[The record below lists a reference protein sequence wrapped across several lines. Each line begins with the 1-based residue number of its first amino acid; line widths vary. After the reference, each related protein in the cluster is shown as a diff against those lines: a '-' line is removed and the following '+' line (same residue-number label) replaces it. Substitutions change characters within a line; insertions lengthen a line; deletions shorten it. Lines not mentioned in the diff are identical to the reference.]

1 MVFEKKMS
9 VKDLIEQMREE
20 LKKEQ
25 GEVTPR
31 RTITKKTKTLKKTTP
46 KKKVVKKPT
55 PKKKVA
61 KKTAKVVKK
70 KK

>member
-9 VKDLIEQMREE
+9 VKDLI
-20 LKKEQ
+20 EQ